1 MSYKVAPSLSSYT
14 QEELI
19 SSKAGPQGT
28 ATYDEM
34 EYDPIAKERLSAE
47 AVSKVD
53 CVNLISKKAAF
64 TGKDK
69 NFYRVSFRDASQY
82 SNFATPEWATRA
94 AQTMGIKY
102 YQTPN
107 CKIVMGYK
115 NGKWEI
121 QAVLVPNTENMTKQ
135 KALKIGNHMQDR
147 IEREGQWAK
156 KKCREDEIVEI
167 YEAEEYGAET
177 EHKNKKWYYYNLD
190 RGVYSLPIIDGK
202 IVGFEH
208 DRQKEMRAGFPNA
221 NYLLSNTKQAWEEVT
236 RLNEEYGAETFGAD
250 SKPYRVDVSRSTN
263 KEKKLMAVFEDK
275 DGKKIKTTHFGARG
289 MSDYT
294 KHGDKERME
303 RYNTRHRKNENWNQ
317 PMTAGSLSKYIL
329 WNTPSLQGSFNDYKR
344 RFGLKGDLKVS
355 RSAENFGAE
364 KIKRRRVDAQTRK
377 VVGRIIADNI
387 GSLFYDIAYSAF
399 NPKYYNRPITQKAWV
414 DYIREE
420 CDEEW
425 PIDTDIYFMR
435 MGLVDEGYDAENW
448 SAAELVQ
455 ALWPECKRQIIAR
468 AKRDA
473 PEIVAWAKKEFG
485 DKYDAETFGA
495 ENSVCRCGKGIANPK
510 CKSCDS
516 PLCSDCDY
524 QYANNCIECFF
535 KNYDEPEERYKRH
548 KKRMNKLMGFNAEKY
563 GVETFDVEDE
573 PLFPGLNCSHCGS
586 DEDTY
591 YGEPLTHTPD
601 GIPLSPNDVESKL
614 HIWCDGCG
622 EASPL
627 NEYGAE
633 TLNAEGGQFRTGAMY
648 GAGAVV
654 GITGATLALGAIF
667 SLIGRRS

>member
-34 EYDPIAKERLSAE
+34 EYDPIAQERLSAE

-64 TGKDK
+64 TGKEK

-82 SNFATPEWATRA
+82 SNFATPDWATRA

-177 EHKNKKWYYYNLD
+177 FNTEEGKKCIWISQELGAYCKKCNKYEERKDDENYYMLIERIKDNVCL
-190 RGVYSLPIIDGK
+190 
-202 IVGFEH
+202 
-208 DRQKEMRAGFPNA
+208 
-221 NYLLSNTKQAWEEVT
+221 
-236 RLNEEYGAETFGAD
+236 GAETFGAD

-294 KHGDKERME
+294 KHGDKERMK
-303 RYNTRHRKNENWNQ
+303 RYNNRHRKNENWNQ

-329 WNTPSLQGSFNDYKR
+329 WNTPSLQGSFKDYKR

-355 RSAENFGAE
+355 RSAETFEAMSTDETFTGETASGHKVEWDDGSFTMTFAE
-364 KIKRRRVDAQTRK
+364 
-377 VVGRIIADNI
+377 
-387 GSLFYDIAYSAF
+387 
-399 NPKYYNRPITQKAWV
+399 
-414 DYIREE
+414 
-420 CDEEW
+420 
-425 PIDTDIYFMR
+425 PIDGFTYVGGDWYGGDNESPDEFDL
-435 MGLVDEGYDAENW
+435 LV
-448 SAAELVQ
+448 
-455 ALWPECKRQIIAR
+455 
-468 AKRDA
+468 
-473 PEIVAWAKKEFG
+473 
-485 DKYDAETFGA
+485 ETPQGHRNFYLRLDNV
-495 ENSVCRCGKGIANPK
+495 ES
-510 CKSCDS
+510 
-516 PLCSDCDY
+516 
-524 QYANNCIECFF
+524 
-535 KNYDEPEERYKRH
+535 
-548 KKRMNKLMGFNAEKY
+548 Y
-563 GVETFDVEDE
+563 GVDTSYMDLTDMYDGGDSENVSPQVREAVKEGLDWMLGDYEEKTVVERQYRTE
-573 PLFPGLNCSHCGS
+573 
-586 DEDTY
+586 
-591 YGEPLTHTPD
+591 
-601 GIPLSPNDVESKL
+601 
-614 HIWCDGCG
+614 
-622 EASPL
+622 
-627 NEYGAE
+627 EYGAE
-633 TLNAEGGQFRTGAMY
+633 GGEIRKGAMY